1 MGWRQAVVY
10 GRRKAANFHWAEDGS
25 GQPPLA
31 ACEQEWTLYVRLV
44 WTCSGSRAGHQNK
57 EAAVCVCTSTRSAPG
72 VVTKEAEQNWS
83 KCNFHFCYSE
93 REKKKKKKLPLSE
106 TLSSVRFFFLS
117 IFKAGTVNSSSFDRL
132 PLKFY
137 KHSLTKRI
145 MEDILQSTKY
155 IQTAVT

>member
-1 MGWRQAVVY
+1 MLVFLTWTNLSALHWFRCEWRSKPVTGLRQVCQPRISKVGSLPLLHGVTSGCY

-93 REKKKKKKLPLSE
+93 REEKKKKNCHSQKLYPQLD
-106 TLSSVRFFFLS
+106 FFF
-117 IFKAGTVNSSSFDRL
+117 
-132 PLKFY
+132 
-137 KHSLTKRI
+137 
-145 MEDILQSTKY
+145 
-155 IQTAVT
+155 

>member
-1 MGWRQAVVY
+1 MCARAHALRLELSL
-10 GRRKAANFHWAEDGS
+10 RRLSKTDQNATFTFV
-25 GQPPLA
+25 
-31 ACEQEWTLYVRLV
+31 TLK
-44 WTCSGSRAGHQNK
+44 G
-57 EAAVCVCTSTRSAPG
+57 
-72 VVTKEAEQNWS
+72 
-83 KCNFHFCYSE
+83 
-93 REKKKKKKLPLSE
+93 KKKKKKLPLSE